1 MDRDNTSTISF
12 KFILFDIVM
21 LYHKRCSFESRSRLC
36 VLDTTLCDKVF
47 SDLRQVFGFPG
58 VLRCPPLITIDCHHI
73 AKILLKE
80 ELNTITLTPMS

>member
-1 MDRDNTSTISF
+1 
-12 KFILFDIVM
+12 M
-21 LYHKRCSFESRSRLC
+21 LYHKRCKFESRSRLC
-36 VLDTTLCDKVF
+36 VLDTTLCDTVF

-58 VLRCPPLITIDCHHI
+58 VLRYPPLIKIDCHHI